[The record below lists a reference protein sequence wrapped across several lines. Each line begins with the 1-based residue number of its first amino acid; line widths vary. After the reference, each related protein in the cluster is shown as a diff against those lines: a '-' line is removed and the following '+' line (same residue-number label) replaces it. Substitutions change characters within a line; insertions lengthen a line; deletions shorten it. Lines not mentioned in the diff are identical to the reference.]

1 MIWWYG
7 ITKSTDISLS
17 KFQELML
24 DREAWRAA
32 GHRVANSWTQFSSV
46 ETELKSKNTGGK
58 K

>member
-1 MIWWYG
+1 MIWWDG
-7 ITKSTDISLS
+7 ITKLTDMSLS

-24 DREAWRAA
+24 DREAWQAA
-32 GHRVANSWTQFSSV
+32 VHGVANSRTQFSLA